1 MSTLQPAPRMRPRPC
16 IGSLMDIPAG
26 QYQTGYYGDQ
36 ILNGGFS
43 NFIGFAGRGNTFKTA
58 LATSISMIVLARY
71 AEAQF
76 IPYDTEMTASW
87 DRFRQ
92 LSARYPQIDFDQDC
106 ESGRILLTSSAE
118 HSGNEWW
125 HIIREEAK
133 ERQKSAK
140 KYQKKTPFVDNKGN
154 PIQAFTP
161 RVHFLDSMSQLQTDA
176 IDEIHDKNEID
187 ASAANTDAMRSAA
200 IKTRLVQQVPQV
212 TMGSGMTLIATAHL
226 GDEVKVDPYAPAT
239 HQLQFLQKGVK
250 FKNVPEK
257 FTFLTSNC
265 WVITKAA
272 PLINRNTK
280 ASEYP
285 RQGFND
291 VAGDTD
297 LQELTMINV
306 RNKFGPTGHI
316 FTLIV
321 SQNEGLLPSL
331 SEYHYLKS
339 RKDKFGLLG
348 PEGIHKDYRVALYP
362 EVLVKRTQVRDLL
375 EKDARLAR
383 ALEIT
388 TEMAQ
393 IYNYWTSYPVDEM
406 ITPEQLRENL
416 EKKGYDWNRLLDTRG
431 YWTFDHYENEVPP
444 LSTMD
449 LLNMYFDRYQ
459 PFWY

>member
-1 MSTLQPAPRMRPRPC
+1 MTTLQPAPRMRPRPC

-26 QYQTGYYGDQ
+26 QYQTGHYGDQ

-58 LATSISMIVLARY
+58 LAASISMIVLARY
-71 AEAQF
+71 AQAEF
-76 IPYDTEMTASW
+76 VPYDTEMTASW

-92 LSARYPQIDFDQDC
+92 LASRYPKIDFDSDC

-118 HSGNEWW
+118 HSGNQWW

-133 ERQKSAK
+133 ERQKNAK
-140 KYQKKTPFVDNKGN
+140 KYQQKTPFIDNKGN
-154 PIQAFTP
+154 SIRAFIP
-161 RVHFLDSMSQLQTDA
+161 RVHFLDSLSQLQTDA
-176 IDEIHDKNEID
+176 IDEIHEKNEID

-339 RKDKFGLLG
+339 RKDKFGLVG
-348 PEGIHKDYRVALYP
+348 PEGIHKDYRLALYP
-362 EVLVKRTQVRDLL
+362 EPLIKRTQVRDLL
-375 EKDARLAR
+375 EEDTRLCR

-388 TEMAQ
+388 TEMSQ
-393 IYNYWTSYPVDEM
+393 IYNYWTSYPIDEM
-406 ITPEQLRENL
+406 ITPEQLREGL